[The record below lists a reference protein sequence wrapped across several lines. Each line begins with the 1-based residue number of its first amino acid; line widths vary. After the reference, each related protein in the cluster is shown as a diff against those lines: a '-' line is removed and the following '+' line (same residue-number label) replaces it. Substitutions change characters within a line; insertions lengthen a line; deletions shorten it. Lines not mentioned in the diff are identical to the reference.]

1 LPAAAVPGSVAS
13 SLVLQDIPHVAHVD
27 PATARG
33 ALHEMLPL
41 VLGAALAGDLIN
53 RGWYGRF

>member
-1 LPAAAVPGSVAS
+1 
-13 SLVLQDIPHVAHVD
+13 
-27 PATARG
+27 
-33 ALHEMLPL
+33 LHEMLPL